1 MYLNYGKCDKWLSEE
16 QFGERGYREA
26 GLVQIIMMFL

>member
-1 MYLNYGKCDKWLSEE
+1 MVSADKWLSEE

-26 GLVQIIMMFL
+26 GLVQTIMMF